1 MIEISNFFIDRVH
14 KEVSYFWADQI
25 SMKNILFA
33 ILSGILFAIS
43 WPTYGFPLFIF
54 FAFVP
59 LLFSE
64 FQIRNSSGKW
74 IKLKV
79 FGHAYLSFFIWNL
92 ITTYWIYFSTPFG
105 GIFAI
110 LANSLLMSTVFLLY
124 HIVAKRTGFSAASA
138 FFISLWMIFEKIHLN
153 WDFSWPWLNLGNV
166 FSEYISWVQWYEYT
180 GTFGGTLW
188 ILLCNIAVFKA
199 ILLFREFKDEEIIY
213 RGILKVGLLILIPI
227 AVSLVMFYN
236 YEEPKETINVVILQ
250 PNINPYTEKYNTT
263 DTRIGE
269 LLLQLSKQSV
279 TDSTDLVL
287 APETVFADGTQLP
300 NFERSEAVFYGQQI
314 SRMKPDL
321 SFLGGVSMFE
331 RFQDP
336 AKVRKQSNQIRPNV
350 NDWYDDY
357 NSAFLVRNTID
368 STQLY
373 HKSKLV
379 VGVENFP
386 YQSLLKPILG
396 DIMIDLGGT
405 VAMKT
410 TQENREVLRL
420 DESLSTAPI
429 ICYESVYGEY
439 VTGYVNNGAN
449 FLSIIT
455 NDAWWGNTQG
465 HKQHLSYAR
474 LRAVETRRYVARS
487 ANTGISAIIN
497 ARGDIIESLGY
508 EKQGTITGDVGLSGE
523 KTFYVKYGNY
533 IPRIAQFLALFI
545 FLFSVVKFK
554 RKRP

>member
-1 MIEISNFFIDRVH
+1 
-14 KEVSYFWADQI
+14 
-25 SMKNILFA
+25 MKNLILA
-33 ILSGILFAIS
+33 ILSGILLAIS

-54 FAFVP
+54 FAFTP
-59 LLFSE
+59 LLLAE
-64 FQIRNSSGKW
+64 FKIRNYSKNW

-79 FGHAYLSFFIWNL
+79 FGLSYLSFFIWNL

-105 GIFAI
+105 GVFAI
-110 LANSLLMSTVFLLY
+110 LANSFLTSLVFLLY
-124 HIVAKRTGFSAASA
+124 HIVAKRTGFGASAAFLAS
-138 FFISLWMIFEKIHLN
+138 IWMVFEKVHLN

-188 ILLCNIAVFKA
+188 IWLVNIAVFKA
-199 ILLFREFKDEEIIY
+199 ILQYNEFKDKGIIY
-213 RGILKVGLLILIPI
+213 RSILKTSLLILIPLSI
-227 AVSLVMFYN
+227 SLVMYYN
-236 YEEPKETINVVILQ
+236 YEEPEEMIDVVILQ

-263 DTRIGE
+263 DARIGE
-269 LLLQLSKQSV
+269 LLLQLSHKAV
-279 TDSTDLVL
+279 TDSTDLVI
-287 APETVFADGTQLP
+287 APETVFADGTQLS
-300 NFERSEAVFYGQQI
+300 NFDNSEAVFYGRQI
-314 SRMKPDL
+314 SRMKPGL
-321 SFLGGVSMFE
+321 RFLGGISLYD
-331 RFQDP
+331 RFSDP
-336 AKVRKQSNQIRPNV
+336 EKVRKQSNQIRPN
-350 NDWYDDY
+350 DWYDDY
-357 NSAFLVRNTID
+357 NSAFLTQNEAD

-386 YQSLLKPILG
+386 YQNILKPILG

-410 TQENREVLRL
+410 TQEDREVLWIK
-420 DESLSTAPI
+420 DSKGTAPI

-439 VTGYVNNGAN
+439 VSGYVENGAN

-465 HKQHLSYAR
+465 HQQHLSYAK

-497 ARGDIIESLGY
+497 SRGNIEQSLGY
-508 EKQGTITGDVGLSGE
+508 EKQGTISG
-523 KTFYVKYGNY
+523 KIGINTTQTFYVKYGDY

-545 FLFSVVKFK
+545 FLFSIVKYR
-554 RKRP
+554 RKRPV

>member
-1 MIEISNFFIDRVH
+1 
-14 KEVSYFWADQI
+14 
-25 SMKNILFA
+25 MKNIIFA
-33 ILSGILFAIS
+33 TLSGTLLAIS

-59 LLFSE
+59 LLIGE
-64 FQIRNSSGKW
+64 FQIRNYSSSW

-79 FGHAYLSFFIWNL
+79 FGLSYLSFFIWNL
-92 ITTYWIYFSTPFG
+92 ITTYWVSFSTLFG
-105 GIFAI
+105 GVFAV
-110 LANSLLMSTVFLLY
+110 LVNSLLMALVFLLY

-138 FFISLWMIFEKIHLN
+138 FLVSIWMVFEKLHLN

-188 ILLCNIAVFKA
+188 VWLVNIAIFKA
-199 ILLFREFKDEEIIY
+199 ILQYREFRERPILYRAALKTLLLIALPLTISVIIY
-213 RGILKVGLLILIPI
+213 L
-227 AVSLVMFYN
+227 N
-236 YEEPKETINVVILQ
+236 YEEPQENIEVVILQ

-263 DTRIGE
+263 DTRIGR
-269 LLLQLSKQSV
+269 LLLDLSKKSV
-279 TDSTDLVL
+279 SRSTDLVI
-287 APETVFADGTQLP
+287 APETVFADGTRLS
-300 NFERSEAVFYGQQI
+300 NIENSEAVFFGNQI
-314 SRMKPDL
+314 SRINPDL

-331 RFQDP
+331 RFNDP
-336 AKVRKQSNQIRPNV
+336 DKVRKQTNQIGT

-357 NSAFLVRNTID
+357 NSAFLTRKSLD

-386 YQSLLKPILG
+386 YQSVLKPILG

-410 TQENREVLRL
+410 TQEDREVLWL
-420 DESLSTAPI
+420 NDTLGAAPI

-439 VTGYVNNGAN
+439 VTGYVQNNAG

-455 NDAWWGNTQG
+455 NDAWWGDTQG
-465 HKQHLSYAR
+465 HQQHLSYAK
-474 LRAVETRRYVARS
+474 LRAVETRRFIARS

-497 ARGDIIESLGY
+497 SRGDIVKELGY
-508 EKQGTITGDVGLSGE
+508 EKQGFIKGKIGLNSE
-523 KTFYVKYGNY
+523 ETFYVKYGDY
-533 IPRIAQFLALFI
+533 LPRIAQFLALFI

-554 RKRP
+554 RKRPA

>member
-1 MIEISNFFIDRVH
+1 
-14 KEVSYFWADQI
+14 
-25 SMKNILFA
+25 MKNILFA

-64 FQIRNSSGKW
+64 FQIRNNSKNW

-79 FGHAYLSFFIWNL
+79 FGLAYLSFFTWNL
-92 ITTYWIYFSTPFG
+92 ITTYWIYYSTPFG

-110 LANSLLMSTVFLLY
+110 LANSLLMAIVFLLY

-138 FFISLWMIFEKIHLN
+138 FLISIWMIFEKIHLN
-153 WDFSWPWLNLGNV
+153 WDFSWPWLNLGNA
-166 FSEYISWVQWYEYT
+166 FSEYISWVQWYEFT

-188 ILLCNIAVFKA
+188 ILLTNLAVFKA
-199 ILLFREFKDEEIIY
+199 VLLYREFKEKGIIY
-213 RGILKVGLLILIPI
+213 RAILKVSLLILIP
-227 AVSLVMFYN
+227 VSASLIIYYN
-236 YEEPKETINVVILQ
+236 HEEPEKMMEVVILQ

-263 DTRIGE
+263 DERIGE
-269 LLLQLSKQSV
+269 LLLQLSNKAVS
-279 TDSTDLVL
+279 DSTSLII
-287 APETVFADGTQLP
+287 APETVFADGTQLS
-300 NFERSEAVFYGQQI
+300 NFERSEAIYFGEQI
-314 SRMKPDL
+314 SRMKSHL
-321 SFLGGVSMFE
+321 SFLGGVSLFD

-336 AKVRKQSNQIRPNV
+336 DKVQKQSNQIRPNI

-357 NSAFLVRNTID
+357 NSAFMINNTID

-386 YQSLLKPILG
+386 YQSILKPILG
-396 DIMIDLGGT
+396 NIMIDLGGT

-410 TQENREVLRL
+410 TQENREVL
-420 DESLSTAPI
+420 SLNDSIGTAPI

-439 VTGYVNNGAN
+439 VTGYVNNGAD

-474 LRAVETRRYVARS
+474 LRAVENRRYVARS

-497 ARGDIIESLGY
+497 SRGDIVESLGY
-508 EKQGTITGDVGLSGE
+508 EQQGTITGKVGLNTD
-523 KTFYVKYGNY
+523 KTFYAKYGDY

-554 RKRP
+554 RKRPA